1 MLFRSRQPNDM
12 VNKTMNL
19 INNYYKWLKEKAT
32 LAKTKD
38 WIEITTPYID
48 RHNDYYI
55 QIYTKKHQKM
65 HLF

>member
-1 MLFRSRQPNDM
+1 M